1 MIAPAVITIIFVI
14 YFIGFF
20 AACTMMPITLGLKLF
35 FGLLPLLLAGVI
47 IFVFVERLKEIRS
60 GEEDDLSK
68 Y

>member
-20 AACTMMPITLGLKLF
+20 TACAMMPISLGLKLF
-35 FGLLPLLLAGVI
+35 FGLVPLLSAGVI